1 MSDEMTPSTRPDTGG
16 SADSPGS
23 PDERRRLRRR
33 RTRADS
39 APSPDPMAWR
49 SVGVVA
55 GVAAVLVLAG
65 LLVPTPSAE
74 GEQGGSVQPVDSST
88 AVCPEPGSVDG
99 SRTTSAMTVVPG
111 LPGQDRDGE
120 AAIAYL
126 EGGDGTG
133 DGSGE
138 TVPADEGAVADDGQP
153 QGSLQQPGDA
163 AQVVAEVSR
172 LPALEVRTLGG
183 LAPGLVAA
191 QTTQDSFSDGRGL
204 ASQACLGPDTTW
216 WFVGGGS
223 TAGRESQLVLVNP
236 ESTPAELEV
245 AISGPDGPVS
255 TPRLRGIVVEP
266 RSRVV
271 VRLSREAPRLPG
283 VTWRVTVRQGRV
295 MAAVF
300 DRESDGFVPRGA
312 DWIPASV
319 DPATRVLI
327 PGVIGGPGGRQLLVY
342 APGDLSATVRV
353 RLITA
358 AGSFVPVA
366 TPEIEVPGGSV
377 VSVDL
382 DSALQG
388 EDATVDLQSDQP
400 IVAGV
405 RQRHPGVDASA
416 GSLEELSYTAGAA
429 LISDAAAVTGLPAE
443 RSTGVTVWI
452 TSPDDIITIERAPD
466 SDMAEM
472 DSSGDATP
480 ADASTEPT
488 AVPSSDPAADDSA
501 APPAQVSLRI
511 LAATP
516 DGEPLPAIDD
526 IVVSVPRGRLVG
538 VDLPRPE
545 GAAWFTVVAT
555 VTEGEVV
562 IAHRALRRNKDGSLV
577 TGYPWRP
584 LRTTVLVPRAVP
596 DPGLAISGA

>member
-1 MSDEMTPSTRPDTGG
+1 MTPST
-16 SADSPGS
+16 S

-39 APSPDPMAWR
+39 APPPDPMAWR
-49 SVGVVA
+49 AVGVVA

-65 LLVPTPSAE
+65 LLVPTPSAD
-74 GEQGGSVQPVDSST
+74 GEQGGTVQPVDSST

-120 AAIAYL
+120 ASIAYL

-138 TVPADEGAVADDGQP
+138 TVPADEGAVAADGQP

-163 AQVVAEVSR
+163 AQVVAEESR
-172 LPALEVRTLGG
+172 LPALEVRTVGG

-204 ASQACLGPDTTW
+204 SSQACLGPDTTW

-255 TPRLRGIVVEP
+255 APRLRGIVVEP

-295 MAAVF
+295 MAAVS

-319 DPATRVLI
+319 DPATRVLV
-327 PGVIGGPGGRQLLVY
+327 PGVIGGPGGRQLLVH

-366 TPEIEVPGGSV
+366 TPEVEVPGGSV

-429 LISDAAAVTGLPAE
+429 LISGDAAVTGLPAE

-452 TSPDDIITIERAPD
+452 TAPDDIITIERAPD
-466 SDMAEM
+466 SDMAQMESSAEP
-472 DSSGDATP
+472 DS
-480 ADASTEPT
+480 ADASAEPT
-488 AVPSSDPAADDSA
+488 AVPSGDPAGDDSV
-501 APPAQVSLRI
+501 APPAQVRLRI
-511 LAATP
+511 LAASP
-516 DGEPLPAIDD
+516 EGEPLPAIDD
-526 IVVSVPRGRLVG
+526 IVVSVPRGRLVA
-538 VDLPRPE
+538 VDIPRPE

-555 VTEGEVV
+555 VGEGEVV

-584 LRTTVLVPRAVP
+584 LRTTVVVPRAVP

>member
-1 MSDEMTPSTRPDTGG
+1 MSDETTPAT
-16 SADSPGS
+16 S

-39 APSPDPMAWR
+39 APPPDPFAWR
-49 SVGVVA
+49 AVGIVA
-55 GVAAVLVLAG
+55 GAGAVLVIAG
-65 LLVPTPSAE
+65 LLVPVPSAD
-74 GEQGGSVQPVDSST
+74 GEQAGSVQPVDSST
-88 AVCPEPGSVDG
+88 VVCPEPGSVDG
-99 SRTTSAMTVVPG
+99 ARTTSALTVVPG
-111 LPGQDRDGE
+111 LAGQDRDGE
-120 AAIAYL
+120 ATIAYL

-138 TVPADEGAVADDGQP
+138 TVPADEGAVADEGQP
-153 QGSLQQPGDA
+153 QGSLEQPGDA
-163 AQVVAEVSR
+163 AQVVAEESR

-283 VTWRVTVRQGRV
+283 AAWRVTVRQGRV
-295 MAAVF
+295 MAAVS

-327 PGVIGGPGGRQLLVY
+327 PGVIGGPGGRQLLIH

-358 AGSFVPVA
+358 AGSFVPAA

-377 VSVDL
+377 VAVDL
-382 DSALQG
+382 DSSLQG
-388 EDATVDLQSDQP
+388 DDATVDLQSDQP

-416 GSLEELSYTAGAA
+416 GSLEDLSFTAGAA
-429 LISDAAAVTGLPAE
+429 LISGDAAVTGLPAE
-443 RSTGVTVWI
+443 RSTGVTVWL
-452 TSPDDIITIERAPD
+452 TAPDDIITIERAPD
-466 SDMAEM
+466 ADMSQMESSSDPDPM
-472 DSSGDATP
+472 DSATASAAAPSGDA
-480 ADASTEPT
+480 AK
-488 AVPSSDPAADDSA
+488 DDSV
-501 APPAQVSLRI
+501 APPSQVSLRI

-516 DGEPLPAIDD
+516 DGQPLPATED
-526 IVVSVPRGRLVG
+526 IVVSVPRGRLVA
-538 VDLPRPE
+538 VDIPRPE
-545 GAAWFTVVAT
+545 GAAWFTVVAS
-555 VTEGEVV
+555 VADGEVV

-584 LRTTVLVPRAVP
+584 LRNTVVVPRAVP

>member
-1 MSDEMTPSTRPDTGG
+1 MSDELTPP
-16 SADSPGS
+16 AS

-33 RTRADS
+33 RTRVDS
-39 APSPDPMAWR
+39 APPPDPMAWR
-49 SVGVVA
+49 AVGVVA
-55 GVAAVLVLAG
+55 GVAAVLVVAG
-65 LLVPTPSAE
+65 LLVPMPSADS
-74 GEQGGSVQPVDSST
+74 EQEGSVQPVDSST

-120 AAIAYL
+120 ASIAYL

-138 TVPADEGAVADDGQP
+138 TVPADEGAVAADGQP
-153 QGSLQQPGDA
+153 QGTLVQPGDA
-163 AQVVAEVSR
+163 AQVVAEESR

-204 ASQACLGPDTTW
+204 SSQACLGPDTTW

-245 AISGPDGPVS
+245 SISGPDGPVS

-295 MAAVF
+295 MAAVS

-327 PGVIGGPGGRQLLVY
+327 PGVIGGPGGRQLLVH

-358 AGSFVPVA
+358 SGSFVPVA

-429 LISDAAAVTGLPAE
+429 LISGDAAVTGLPAE
-443 RSTGVTVWI
+443 RSTAVTVWI
-452 TSPDDIITIERAPD
+452 TAPDDIITIERAPD

-472 DSSGDATP
+472 DASGDPTP

-488 AVPSSDPAADDSA
+488 AAPSGDPATDDSA
-501 APPAQVSLRI
+501 APSAQVSLRI
-511 LAATP
+511 LAASP
-516 DGEPLPAIDD
+516 DGEPLPEIDD
-526 IVVSVPRGRLVG
+526 IVVSVPRGRLVA
-538 VDLPRPE
+538 VDIPRPE
-545 GAAWFTVVAT
+545 GSAWFTVVAS
-555 VTEGEVV
+555 VSDGEVV

-584 LRTTVLVPRAVP
+584 LRTTVVVPRAVP